1 MDTGTGSRSDA
12 RMASA
17 LGRCAVLLR
26 LVTHA
31 RTPAR
36 WRSAQ
41 TTTGRRMAR
50 GVHCHGSLR
59 KLGGGHRRRLRRR
72 LNAWASMPL
81 TYGPTDLR
89 LRLDSF
95 GRGTDGRRKTLR
107 RPVNSGDPGIA
118 SCDRSATRRTSHVCL
133 QVAADWAASKHLG
146 GSRNLVKAGPLAD
159 PATRPQGRR
168 QLDPRVWRISGPRP
182 VLRVCP
188 AFVTPRV
195 FHRALAGDRKRGFS
209 IVRRSESRRVKAS
222 VASRQLFCLL
232 PRRRGVCGP
241 LGEIESIRVVERWW
255 LRCDDRS

>member
-1 MDTGTGSRSDA
+1 MAVGRPPRLGTARATPTRIANAAIPARLRGNGHGNGFARA

-17 LGRCAVLLR
+17 LRRCAVLLR

-50 GVHCHGSLR
+50 GVHCHRSLR
-59 KLGGGHRRRLRRR
+59 KLGSGRRQHLRRR

-95 GRGTDGRRKTLR
+95 GRDTDGRRKTLR

-146 GSRNLVKAGPLAD
+146 GSRNLVKAGPLAN

-168 QLDPRVWRISGPRP
+168 HLDPRVWRQARLLRFRPRDP
-182 VLRVCP
+182 QSRL
-188 AFVTPRV
+188 
-195 FHRALAGDRKRGFS
+195 GMQ
-209 IVRRSESRRVKAS
+209 VRDA
-222 VASRQLFCLL
+222 
-232 PRRRGVCGP
+232 
-241 LGEIESIRVVERWW
+241 
-255 LRCDDRS
+255 LRCRRHERARA